1 MMNRLQQEA
10 FDAVREGRSILLTG
24 PAGTGKTYVLQQII
38 MWARDACKDV
48 GITASTGLA
57 AYMLRGRTIH
67 SFLGIGLGAK
77 SATALADKVMK
88 IKGVYNRLRG
98 LEVLLIDEVSMIEG
112 EFLEKISDFL
122 SILRGDTRPFGGIQV
137 VLCGDFC
144 QLPPVNGEYCFTSG
158 FWKTAGIETV
168 MLEELV
174 RQDKDTEFQKMLG
187 ELRWG
192 VCTKDT
198 LKRLKGLKDTRF
210 EGGVVPT
217 RLYSVN
223 VDVDKINAY
232 EYKKMVDK
240 GAATRVYKSKFTT
253 HPSTE
258 QWCKSVK
265 IPEEVELC
273 VGAQVLVTWNLP
285 TDLTI
290 VNGTR
295 GVVTE
300 VGESGPKIRLVS
312 GREVKIEPM
321 KIACEDNDKIAAMF
335 VPLRLAYALSIHKSQ
350 GMTLDA
356 VEIDLGESIFEYGQ
370 AYVALSRA
378 RSLDSVRVVE
388 VKSRSFRTHPKVK
401 EFYGY
406 TPPSPPAEGK

>member
-1 MMNRLQQEA
+1 MNNHQQAA
-10 FDAVREGRSILLTG
+10 FDTVREGRSILLTG

-38 MWARDACKDV
+38 KWAREQRKEI

-77 SATALADKVMK
+77 PAQALVDKVKK
-88 IKGVYNRLRG
+88 IQGIHGKLKGLDI
-98 LEVLLIDEVSMIEG
+98 LLIDEVSMLEG
-112 EFLEKISDFL
+112 ELLAKISEFL
-122 SILRGDTRPFGGIQV
+122 SLLRKDPRPFGGIQV

-144 QLPPVNGEYCFTSG
+144 QLPPVNGEYCFTSP
-158 FWKTAGIETV
+158 FWKAAGIETV

-174 RQDKDTEFQKMLG
+174 RQDKDAAFQKMLG

-198 LKRLKGLKDTRF
+198 LKALRALKDTKF

-223 VDVDKINAY
+223 VDVDKINAK
-232 EYKKMVDK
+232 EYHNMVAG
-240 GAATRVYKSKFTT
+240 GAATRMYKTRYTS

-265 IPEEVELC
+265 IPEAVELC
-273 VGAQVLVTWNLP
+273 IGAQVLVTWNLP
-285 TDLTI
+285 NDPTV

-295 GVVTE
+295 GVVVEFAAT
-300 VGESGPKIRLVS
+300 GPKVRLVS
-312 GREVKIEPM
+312 GREVVIEPM
-321 KIACEDNDKIAAMF
+321 KMACEDNDKIAATF

-356 VEIDLGESIFEYGQ
+356 VEIDLGDSIFEYGQ

-378 RSLDSVRVVE
+378 RSLDSVRIVDVR
-388 VKSRSFRTHPKVK
+388 SRSFRTHPKVMK
-401 EFYGY
+401 FYGY
-406 TPPSPPAEGK
+406 TKEP